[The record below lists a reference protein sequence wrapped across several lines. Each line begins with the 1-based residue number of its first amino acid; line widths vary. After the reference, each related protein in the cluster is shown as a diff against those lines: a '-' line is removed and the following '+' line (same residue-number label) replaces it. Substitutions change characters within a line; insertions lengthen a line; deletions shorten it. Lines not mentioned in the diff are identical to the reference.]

1 MSRRIVSLIALL
13 AFSSTPVLA
22 QQACPDG
29 SARDPAKI
37 NEAVDR
43 YAREPF
49 SARTYRVL
57 KGLGDPMIDPN
68 YGGYSS
74 WENADKLK
82 KLIAEISPDAKQ
94 PNYYGYECR
103 LGYPLEVL
111 EKRIADLGKTSPYVK
126 QWLTVQLAVL
136 AACDGEKIAEL
147 PGPLAEQQPPVKDLQ
162 DADRAYQQASLVFYT
177 DRGKALDLYKAIGTS
192 TSPHKG
198 AARYMVANILANG
211 KQLAEARAE
220 ANAILADPALASV
233 HGITQE
239 LLGYIANLEDT
250 APGWTSLINGTVA
263 VLDKPTKDIK
273 ASPELAKDYGRALY
287 DIDFVGIRGKAEDWW
302 LTGTLPENPT
312 ISKSIVD
319 AVRQHP
325 MAAWMIGGQSTQEY
339 YDRAP
344 WQFIG
349 PKWEARTQT
358 LVDGSLGL
366 VAGTPPLAK
375 DVIGALKAKSDD
387 ASRKALWDKAQAAAK
402 AANDSCGTAPETAAA
417 GTLLTH
423 AVRVS
428 ALAGKFDE
436 AYDGLASY
444 PIKSSV
450 TYTQRALQ
458 PLGQYLLGQGMAA
471 EARKYRDKLLTDD
484 LWASLDKDDGSRN
497 VLAEIAM
504 WSAEDR
510 AQWDKALANNSVKTG
525 QALLN
530 FLPAKELRAMAK
542 NETLFTPE
550 ERALLIRTAWTRLY
564 ARGRVPEKSFTEELY
579 ALNPDVKAVADKV
592 KADYPKAKDENLR
605 LLTIL
610 RTPRMGIL
618 VNAPGVWEPITMTGG
633 GDVTALDS
641 FDHNDKN
648 WWCPFEPDRQLG
660 GLRNELDSL
669 TGTERTSWSA
679 KRLEPVME
687 ADAMTALAAKRESVL
702 KAHPVVRSVNWKE
715 IKALSAMPSAP
726 KLLATAATKWG
737 SRAPKEDAGSGAAE
751 ALALAVKSTR
761 YGCNWHGG
769 HGKYSSAAYEVLQK
783 RFGTTPWA
791 TQTPYWFDCVN
802 FYNQTNTTGGTCP
815 SPSWPKQEIPR

>member
-1 MSRRIVSLIALL
+1 MSRRILPLIALL
-13 AFSSTPVLA
+13 AFSSTPLLA
-22 QQACPDG
+22 QQACSDG
-29 SARDPAKI
+29 SPRDPAKI
-37 NEAVDR
+37 SEAVDR

-68 YGGYSS
+68 YGGFSS

-82 KLIAEISPDAKQ
+82 KLAAEIAPEAKQ
-94 PNYYGYECR
+94 PSYYGYECR

-111 EKRIADLGKTSPYVK
+111 EKRVADLGKTSPYVK

-147 PGPLAEQQPPVKDLQ
+147 PAPLADQQSPVKELQ
-162 DADRAYQQASLVFYT
+162 EADRAYQQASLAFYI
-177 DRGKALDLYKAIGTS
+177 DRSKALDLYRAVGAS
-192 TSPHKG
+192 GSPHKG
-198 AARYMVANILANG
+198 AARYMVANIFANG

-220 ANAILADPALASV
+220 AKAILADPALAGV

-239 LLGYIANLEDT
+239 LLGYISNLEDT
-250 APGWTSLINGTVA
+250 APGWTELINNTIA
-263 VLDKPTKDIK
+263 VLEKPAKDIQ
-273 ASPELAKDYGRALY
+273 ASPQLAKDYGRALY
-287 DIDFVGIRGKAEDWW
+287 DINFVGIRGKAEDWW

-312 ISKSIVD
+312 ISKAIVD

-349 PKWEARTQT
+349 PKWEARTEA
-358 LVDGSLGL
+358 LVDGSLAL
-366 VAGTPPLAK
+366 AAGTPPLAR
-375 DVIGALKAKSDD
+375 DVIEALKAKTDD
-387 ASRKALWDKAQAAAK
+387 QSRKALWDKAQAAAR
-402 AANDSCGTAPETAAA
+402 AANDSCGMAPETAAA
-417 GTLLTH
+417 GMLLTH

-436 AYDGLASY
+436 AYAQLASY
-444 PIKSSV
+444 PIKSGAA
-450 TYTQRALQ
+450 YTQDTLL
-458 PLGQYLLGQGMAA
+458 PLGQYLLGQGMVV
-471 EARKYRDKLLTDD
+471 EARKFRDKLLTDD
-484 LWASLDKDDGSRN
+484 LWASLKDDGSGN
-497 VLAEIAM
+497 GLAQIAM

-510 AQWDKALANNSVKTG
+510 AQWDKAMAHYTTKTG
-525 QALLN
+525 LSLMN
-530 FLPAKELRAMAK
+530 FLPARELRAMAK

-550 ERALLIRTAWTRLY
+550 ERALFIRTAWTRLY

-579 ALNPDVKAVADKV
+579 ALNPEVKAVADKV
-592 KADYPKAKDENLR
+592 EADYPKAEDANQR

-618 VNAPGVWEPITMTGG
+618 VNAPSVWEPITMTGG

-660 GLRNELDSL
+660 GLRSEFDSL
-669 TGTERTSWSA
+669 TGTARTSWSA

-687 ADAMTALAAKRESVL
+687 ADAMASLAQKRDGVL
-702 KAHPVVRSVNWKE
+702 VAHPVVKSINWTE

-737 SRAPKEDAGSGAAE
+737 KAAPRNDAGNGAAE
-751 ALALAVKSTR
+751 ALALSVKTTR

-769 HGKYSSAAYEVLQK
+769 HGEYSRAAYEVLQEK
-783 RFGTTPWA
+783 YGATPWA
-791 TQTPYWFDCVN
+791 RQTPYWFDCVN
-802 FYNQTNTTGGTCP
+802 FYDQTSTTGGKCP
-815 SPSWPKQEIPR
+815 SPTWPKQEIPR

>member
-1 MSRRIVSLIALL
+1 MSRRIVSLVALL
-13 AFSSTPVLA
+13 AFGSTPLLA

-29 SARDPAKI
+29 SARDEAKI
-37 NEAVDR
+37 TSAIDL

-57 KGLGDPMIDPN
+57 KGLGDPMIDPD
-68 YGGYSS
+68 YGSYSS
-74 WENADKLK
+74 WQDSDAFKRLTAAILPE
-82 KLIAEISPDAKQ
+82 AKQ

-103 LGYPLEVL
+103 LGYPREVL

-147 PGPLAEQQPPVKDLQ
+147 PGPLSDQQSPVKELQ
-162 DADRAYQQASLVFYT
+162 EADRAYQSATLAFYT
-177 DRGKALDLYKAIGTS
+177 DRTKAVDLYKAIGAS
-192 TSPHKG
+192 ASPHKG

-220 ANAILADPALASV
+220 AKAILADPALAGV

-250 APGWTSLINGTVA
+250 APGWSGLINDTIA
-263 VLDKPTKDIK
+263 VLDKPTKDIQ
-273 ASPELAKDYGRALY
+273 ASPQLAKEYGRALY
-287 DIDFVGIRGKAEDWW
+287 DIDFVGIRAKADDWW
-302 LTGTLPENPT
+302 LDGKLPENPT
-312 ISKSIVD
+312 ISKAIVD
-319 AVRQHP
+319 ATRQHAMVP
-325 MAAWMIGGQSTQEY
+325 WMIGGQTAQEY
-339 YDRAP
+339 YTKAP

-349 PKWEARTQT
+349 PKWEARTQS
-358 LVDGSLGL
+358 LVDRSLAL

-375 DVIGALKAKSDD
+375 DVFEALKARPDD

-417 GTLLTH
+417 GTFLTH
-423 AVRVS
+423 AVRLS

-436 AYDGLASY
+436 IYGGLDAY
-444 PIKSSV
+444 PFKKSNA
-450 TYTQRALQ
+450 YTQNALV
-458 PLGQYLLGQGMAA
+458 PFGQYLIGQGMVE
-471 EARKYRDKLLTDD
+471 EARTFRDQLLKDD
-484 LWASLDKDDGSRN
+484 LWASLSNGQGTAG
-497 VLAEIAM
+497 VLAEIGM
-504 WSAEDR
+504 WAAEDR
-510 AQWDKALANNSVKTG
+510 AQWEKALSHDTEKTG
-525 QALLN
+525 AALLN
-530 FLPAKELRAMAK
+530 FLPAKDLRAMAK
-542 NETLFTPE
+542 NETLFNRD
-550 ERALLIRTAWTRLY
+550 ERALFVRTAWTRLF
-564 ARGRVPEKSFTEELY
+564 ARGRAPEKSFTDELY
-579 ALNPDVKAVADKV
+579 ALNPEVKAVADKV
-592 KADYPKAKDENLR
+592 ATDYPKANEANRR

-618 VNAPGVWEPITMTGG
+618 VNAPGIWEPITMTSG

-648 WWCPFEPDRQLG
+648 WWCPFETDRLLG
-660 GLRNELDSL
+660 GLRNDFDSI
-669 TGTERTSWSA
+669 TGVERASWSA
-679 KRLEPVME
+679 KSLEPVLE
-687 ADAMTALAAKRESVL
+687 ANAVADLARKRESVL
-702 KAHPVVRSVNWKE
+702 KAHPVVKSVSWSE
-715 IKALSAMPSAP
+715 IKALSQMPSAP

-737 SRAPKEDAGSGAAE
+737 KTARKEDASAAE
-751 ALALAVKSTR
+751 ALALAIKTTR

-769 HGKYSSAAYEVLQK
+769 HGKYSKAAYDVLHA

-802 FYNQTNTTGGTCP
+802 FYNQTSTTGGKCP

>member
-13 AFSSTPVLA
+13 AFSSTPLLA

-37 NEAVDR
+37 SDAIDR

-57 KGLGDPMIDPN
+57 KGLGDPMIEPN

-74 WENADKLK
+74 WENAGKLK
-82 KLIAEISPDAKQ
+82 KLIAEIAPEAKQ

-103 LGYPLEVL
+103 LGYPLDVL

-177 DRGKALDLYKAIGTS
+177 DRGKALDLYKAIGAS
-192 TSPHKG
+192 NSPHKG

-211 KQLAEARAE
+211 KQLNEARAE
-220 ANAILADPALASV
+220 ANAILADPALAGV
-233 HGITQE
+233 HGITKE

-250 APGWTSLINGTVA
+250 APGWTALINSTVV
-263 VLDKPTKDIK
+263 VLDKPAKDIT
-273 ASPELAKDYGRALY
+273 ASPQLTGDYGRALY

-312 ISKSIVD
+312 ISKSIVE

-339 YDRAP
+339 YERAP

-358 LVDGSLGL
+358 LVDGSLAL

-375 DVIGALKAKSDD
+375 DVLEALKVKSDD
-387 ASRKALWDKAQAAAK
+387 ASRKALWDKALAAVR
-402 AANDSCGTAPETAAA
+402 AANDSCGVAPETAAA
-417 GTLLTH
+417 GTLLAH

-436 AYDGLASY
+436 AYAQLAGY
-444 PIKSSV
+444 PVKSPV
-450 TYTQRALQ
+450 AYMQNALV
-458 PLGQYLLGQGMAA
+458 PLGQYILGQGMVA
-471 EARKYRDKLLTDD
+471 EARNYRDRLLTDD
-484 LWASLDKDDGSRN
+484 VWVALDKDDGTRN
-497 VLAEIAM
+497 RLSQIAM
-504 WSAEDR
+504 WAAGDR
-510 AQWDKALANNSVKTG
+510 AAWDTALGRSSMKTG
-525 QALLN
+525 LSLLN
-530 FLPAKELRAMAK
+530 FLPARELRAMAK

-564 ARGRVPEKSFTEELY
+564 ARGRVPEKSFTEELF

-592 KADYPKAKDENLR
+592 KADYPKAKDANRR

-618 VNAPGVWEPITMTGG
+618 VNAPGAWEPITMTGG

-648 WWCPFEPDRQLG
+648 WWCPFEPDRQLA
-660 GLRNELDSL
+660 GLRSEFDSL
-669 TGTERTSWSA
+669 TGTERSSWSA
-679 KRLEPVME
+679 KRLESVLE
-687 ADAMTALAAKRESVL
+687 TDAVATLAQKREGVL
-702 KAHPVVRSVNWKE
+702 KMHPVVRSISWNE

-726 KLLATAATKWG
+726 KLTATAATKWG
-737 SRAPKEDAGSGAAE
+737 RLAPKNDGGNGAAE
-751 ALALAVKSTR
+751 ALALSVKATR

-769 HGKYSSAAYEVLQK
+769 HAKYSRAAYEVLHA
-783 RFGTTPWA
+783 RYGTTPWA
-791 TQTPYWFDCVN
+791 TQTPFWFDCVN
-802 FYNQTNTTGGTCP
+802 FYAQTSTTGGTCP